1 MITLFQQVQ
10 VSLLQVMRKQIF
22 GKLTSSEKGH
32 VIKVKA
38 ETFWYND
45 PYTLDFM
52 RKDLKKKLMDAK

>member
-1 MITLFQQVQ
+1 
-10 VSLLQVMRKQIF
+10 MRKQIF